1 MYFKLRKNF
10 KSKGFSRYEWSE
22 NVHIISPSTH
32 AQRYTFED
40 WNRNTYED
48 GWVCRND
55 LDCDWIDA
63 QLGCDDREFDLD
75 SVQVIKFLY

>member
-1 MYFKLRKNF
+1 MRKKFN
-10 KSKGFSRYEWSE
+10 SKGSNRYEWSE
-22 NVHIISPSTH
+22 NEYVAIPSTR
-32 AQRYTFED
+32 AQWYTFED

-63 QLGCDDREFDLD
+63 QLGCDDREFDLS
-75 SVQVIKFLY
+75 SVQVIKKL